1 MGIFLSEIQEAVNK
15 AIIGLPSESMGYAV
29 SGLRFGISYKS
40 KIAQGLKEL
49 NARLVVGLYYRT
61 RWRKYRGD
69 KYNYEPAR
77 K

>member
-15 AIIGLPSESMGYAV
+15 SVIGLPSESMGYAV

-40 KIAQGLKEL
+40 KIARGVEEL
-49 NARLVVGLYYRT
+49 NTLLVADLYYRT

-77 K
+77 E

>member
-15 AIIGLPSESMGYAV
+15 SIIGLPSESMDYAV

-40 KIAQGLKEL
+40 KIAQGLKKL
-49 NARLVVGLYYRT
+49 NALLVADLYYRT